1 MNHDIY
7 RELLPRLEADYEFK
21 KNTNGWLQGGKC
33 PACGKK
39 ELFAKADNPFVLK
52 CGRLNNC
59 GVTIYVKEEYPDLFE
74 NWSNRYQQTPTN
86 PHAAADAYLRQA
98 RGFDIERL
106 KGIYT
111 QENYYDP
118 VKKIGSATVRFP
130 VAGGYWERIIDQ
142 PGRFEKKKAHF
153 NKGLDYQGRVWEPP
167 MQRTTD
173 EIWFVEGIFDSL
185 SLMFAGIFAATPL
198 SCSNYPH
205 HYLKAIK
212 EQCEA
217 TDKPLPALVFAYDD
231 GNAGK
236 TYMRKHAE
244 RALADGW
251 KASAAYI
258 RNGRLKRDWNDLHLA
273 GQLNEH
279 AIDDARYRG
288 ALLLARSAADKAGIM
303 FRKKNWAQFYFD
315 YNNRLYWF
323 EIDFKKLN
331 EAKTA
336 IRDMAG
342 NESKTEQEIHDMAM
356 EQSRAVV
363 EIANCLPTALYYQ
376 ANSLTDES
384 WYYVRIDFPHDGKPV
399 KNTFTGAQLS
409 SNTEFRKRLLAIA
422 PGALYT
428 GSPTHLDLWLK
439 SQMFGIKTVET
450 IDYIGYS
457 KDHGAWIFD
466 DLAVKDGKV
475 HHLNDEDFF
484 DIGKIAVKSLNQS
497 VNLAIEPD
505 PKEYD
510 TEWPHLLWY
519 CFEEKGFV
527 ALAYW
532 LGSLFAEQIRDLHA
546 SYPFIEIV
554 GDPGAGKS
562 TLIEFLWKLVGRT
575 GYEGFDPMKATVA
588 ARARNFAQVS
598 NLPIVLIE
606 SDRDSGDD
614 KGSKQKGFDW
624 DELKTA
630 YNGRSVRS
638 TGVKNS
644 GNDTR
649 EPPFR
654 AALVISQNAAVS
666 ASDAFM
672 QRLMHMHL
680 GLQQHTEASREA
692 FQRLE
697 RFPVSSASGFI
708 LRATKA
714 EAAILKTVAERTPAY
729 EHQLDANPNVKHFR
743 LIKNHA
749 QLMALV
755 EALGHVIDMREDTR
769 DRVLAEVVAMA
780 EERQQAINA
789 DHPRVQEFWELYD
802 YLESGDADQ
811 AVLNHS
817 RNEHEIAINL
827 NHFVQVATDRKQQLP
842 EMADLKK
849 LLRTSKA
856 RKFIDIKP
864 VNSAI
869 NAAWNLHKSAATPA
883 RPTTVKCWVFQRDTT
898 KGGKRQPAD
907 D

>member
-1 MNHDIY
+1 MNQDIY
-7 RELLPRLEADYEFK
+7 REVLPRIEADYEFK
-21 KNTNGWLQGGKC
+21 KTTNGWLQGGKC
-33 PACGKK
+33 PVCGKK

-52 CGRLNNC
+52 CGRLNKC
-59 GVTIYVKEEYPDLFE
+59 GATIYVKEEYPDLFE
-74 NWSNRYQQTPTN
+74 NWSTRYQQTTAN
-86 PHAAADAYLRQA
+86 PHAAADAYLKIS

-106 KGIYT
+106 QGIYT

-173 EIWFVEGIFDSL
+173 EIWFVEGVFDSL
-185 SLMFAGIFAATPL
+185 SLMFADIFAATPL

-205 HYLKAIK
+205 LYLQAIR

-217 TDKPLPALVFAYDD
+217 TEKPLPELVFAYDD
-231 GNAGK
+231 GVAGK
-236 TYMRKHAE
+236 AYMRRHAE
-244 RALADGW
+244 RAKKDGW

-258 RNGRLKRDWNDLHLA
+258 RNDRKKRDWNDLHLA
-273 GQLNEH
+273 GALTAE
-279 AIDDARYRG
+279 AIADARYRG
-288 ALLLARSAADKAGIM
+288 ALLLARSASDKAGIM
-303 FRKKNWAQFYFD
+303 FRRKSWSQFYFD
-315 YNNRLYWF
+315 YDNRLFWF
-323 EIDFKKLN
+323 EIDFKKLSDAKKAIRDVPGN
-331 EAKTA
+331 EAKT
-336 IRDMAG
+336 D
-342 NESKTEQEIHDMAM
+342 QEIHDLAM
-356 EQSRAVV
+356 EQSRTVF

-384 WYYVRIDFPHDGKPV
+384 WYYLRIDFPHDGRPV

-409 SNTEFRKRLLAIA
+409 SNTEFRKRLLAMA

-439 SQMFGIKTVET
+439 SQMFGIKTVQT

-457 KDHGAWIFD
+457 RDHGAWIFD
-466 DLAVKDGKV
+466 DIAVKDGRI
-475 HHLNDEDFF
+475 HELNEEDFF
-484 DIGKIAVKSLNQS
+484 DIGKLAVKSLNQS
-497 VNLAIEPD
+497 VNLTINPDLKEYEPD
-505 PKEYD
+505 WTD
-510 TEWPHLLWY
+510 LLWY
-519 CFEEKGFV
+519 CFREKGIV

-532 LGSLFAEQIRDLHA
+532 LGAMFAEQIRDMQE
-546 SYPFIEIV
+546 SYPFIELS
-554 GDPGAGKS
+554 GEPGSGKS

-575 GYEGFDPMKATVA
+575 GYEGFDPQKATIA
-588 ARARNFAQVS
+588 ARARNFAQVAG
-598 NLPIVLIE
+598 LPVVLIE

-614 KGSKQKGFDW
+614 KGPKQKGFDW

-654 AALVISQNAAVS
+654 AALVISQNNAVS

-672 QRLMHMHL
+672 QRLMHVWFE
-680 GLQQHTEASREA
+680 LQPHTEASREA
-692 FQRLE
+692 FQLLARY
-697 RFPVSSASGFI
+697 PVAKASGFI
-708 LRATKA
+708 LLATRT
-714 EAAILKTVAERTPAY
+714 EAPILKTIAERTPIY
-729 EHQLDANPNVKHFR
+729 EQQLDANKNVKHFR
-743 LIKNHA
+743 IIKNHA

-755 EALGHVIDMREDTR
+755 DALGHVIKMSEETR
-769 DRVLAEVVAMA
+769 TRVIAFVVRMA

-802 YLESGDADQ
+802 YLESGDQDQ

-817 RNEHEIAINL
+817 RNETEIAINL
-827 NHFVQVATDRKQQLP
+827 NHFIQVAVDRKQQLP

-849 LLRTSKA
+849 LLRSSKA
-856 RKFIDIKP
+856 RKFLDIKP

-869 NAAWNLHKSAATPA
+869 NATWNLHKANGAPP
-883 RPTTVKCWVFQRDTT
+883 RPTTVKCWVFQRET
-898 KGGKRQPAD
+898 GK
-907 D
+907 